1 MKIAIIGT
9 HRVGKT
15 TLAEELLKHLAGYQL
30 HPEPYH
36 QLEESGYDFSDPPQL
51 DDFFLQF
58 DYSLHQIQQSTGM
71 EIFDRCPLDIL
82 AYIHATDPSR
92 NIEMYLDSAIELLKQ
107 LDHVVLVPIEE
118 AARIPLQ

>member
-1 MKIAIIGT
+1 
-9 HRVGKT
+9 
-15 TLAEELLKHLAGYQL
+15 
-30 HPEPYH
+30 
-36 QLEESGYDFSDPPQL
+36 
-51 DDFFLQF
+51 
-58 DYSLHQIQQSTGM
+58 M